1 MRDVERVPRGSNGW
15 RGPPTLESMPD
26 STDTRERSSVLGGLS
41 WFQVLAGAL
50 AAMTSAWIA
59 SALGVAGTIVGAA
72 LGSLVVTI
80 TSSLYASTLDKG
92 RTLIVQTDG
101 GQVVETE
108 AEPGHTAE
116 ALAAVR
122 RATHEEVTGAE
133 VVDAPR
139 RTIRWRAVALST
151 VVVLLVAG
159 LAMGSYELVTGKAY
173 GSNPDNPRIGHF
185 SGGGGS
191 GQRDDQPTPTESA
204 TPDPTTSPTPDDEAT
219 PDPTPTP
226 TPTSSADPVPTPPPS
241 ATTGEQQDPAPAP

>member
-122 RATHEEVTGAE
+122 RATHEEVTGAGDGAGQLDVDLAGR
-133 VVDAPR
+133 VVDGQAPR
-139 RTIRWRAVALST
+139 EADRAHRGGDRPV
-151 VVVLLVAG
+151 G
-159 LAMGSYELVTGKAY
+159 L
-173 GSNPDNPRIGHF
+173 
-185 SGGGGS
+185 GGGVGVGGHAS
-191 GQRDDQPTPTESA
+191 SMRDR
-204 TPDPTTSPTPDDEAT
+204 
-219 PDPTPTP
+219 
-226 TPTSSADPVPTPPPS
+226 
-241 ATTGEQQDPAPAP
+241 

>member
-133 VVDAPR
+133 V
-139 RTIRWRAVALST
+139 
-151 VVVLLVAG
+151 
-159 LAMGSYELVTGKAY
+159 AMGSYELVTGKAY
-173 GSNPDNPRIGHF
+173 GSNPHNPRIGHF
-185 SGGGGS
+185 SGGGGDS
-191 GQRDDQPTPTESA
+191 TPRDERPTPTETA
-204 TPDPTTSPTPDDEAT
+204 TPDPTASPTPSAT
-219 PDPTPTP
+219 PGD
-226 TPTSSADPVPTPPPS
+226 
-241 ATTGEQQDPAPAP
+241 QQDPAPAP